1 MFDVNHIRKIA
12 PDVILLDIDLMED
25 WGVAIFEILR
35 KSRSTKSIPII
46 LIASQLTPEELKGIA
61 DQLGAEDFVSH
72 LSAKSKKSRP
82 NSHISFP
89 VLL

>member
-72 LSAKSKKSRP
+72 LFEFAEVDRKIKKVSTK
-82 NSHISFP
+82 
-89 VLL
+89 